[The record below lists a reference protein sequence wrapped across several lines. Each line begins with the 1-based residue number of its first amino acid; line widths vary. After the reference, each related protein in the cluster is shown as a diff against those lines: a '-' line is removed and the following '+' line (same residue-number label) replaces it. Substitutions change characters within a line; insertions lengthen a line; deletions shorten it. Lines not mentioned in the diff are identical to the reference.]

1 MSWLLGALLMGGSV
15 YINGVKANS
24 LRNFEIEDVDI
35 TIDADGNVYITASNL
50 IVEVA
55 GANAG
60 PAPSPAETALESVA
74 PAPLETRPD
83 PPILG
88 DEPLA
93 VGGQAASAPA
103 VVGSLSATDM
113 PPTVLAVPPVGAVP
127 AERWWLVIEDN
138 ASNGHLLE
146 ISVNGTAVSNYQ
158 SGSAPVMI
166 DLAAFLHLGENQVDV
181 VAQASGT
188 LGGGVLHVYV
198 APGANHGGELVLEEP
213 VLVFSRR
220 ASDDPAGA
228 NFHRTLSIP

>member
-103 VVGSLSATDM
+103 VVGSLEPPLKHIRPGRGCFRSERRDSTTTTGSLHCSALSHT
-113 PPTVLAVPPVGAVP
+113 A
-127 AERWWLVIEDN
+127 
-138 ASNGHLLE
+138 GHHLR
-146 ISVNGTAVSNYQ
+146 
-158 SGSAPVMI
+158 SAR
-166 DLAAFLHLGENQVDV
+166 
-181 VAQASGT
+181 QACC
-188 LGGGVLHVYV
+188 
-198 APGANHGGELVLEEP
+198 
-213 VLVFSRR
+213 
-220 ASDDPAGA
+220 
-228 NFHRTLSIP
+228 

>member
-1 MSWLLGALLMGGSV
+1 MSWIVGALLMGGSV

-55 GANAG
+55 GADAV
-60 PAPSPAETALESVA
+60 PALLPAETTLESVA
-74 PAPLETRPD
+74 PV
-83 PPILG
+83 
-88 DEPLA
+88 PLA
-93 VGGQAASAPA
+93 PQPARPVLAAEPPAVDGQAVPGPA
-103 VVGSLSATDM
+103 LAGSVSTTVV
-113 PPTVLAVPPVGAVP
+113 PPTVLAVPPVSAVP

-166 DLAAFLHLGENQVDV
+166 DLAVFLHPGENQVDV
-181 VAQASGT
+181 VAQASDT